1 MAGNPVNDMLGSLLI
16 LFILGPAVFA
26 MILWVTWVPDAARRY
41 EEAERE
47 RRGLDPPD
55 HFDWRHPFAT
65 GAPDEASSAGRQLG
79 SLFILLGRGSRQTE
93 RLRLEV
99 ARRMAITMALF
110 IGPFLLVFT
119 VILLMDP
126 PWAD

>member
-1 MAGNPVNDMLGSLLI
+1 MAGNPANDVLGGLLT
-16 LFILGPAVFA
+16 LFIVGPAVFA
-26 MILWVTWVPDAARRY
+26 MILWMTWVPDAARRY

-55 HFDWRHPFAT
+55 RFDWRHPFAT
-65 GAPDEASSAGRQLG
+65 AAPDEATEMGRQLG
-79 SLFILLGRGSRQTE
+79 FLMVLLGRGSRRTE

-119 VILLMDP
+119 VVLLMDP